1 MIKIRR
7 WQGGGDNS
15 PLIRLLVIRQ
25 AIVSGV
31 GAVKVTDWPFWRLP
45 SLQIGMFLIT
55 HEMKGCREEMVQNT
69 QLFEYLMK
77 AKKPCQDQTA
87 RLHFSQFFP
96 TLIQNLHFGE
106 TWLKIIYAVPY
117 WTNSVLIHP
126 RCSVPDHRTKTVGK
140 CEKCGVLLIF
150 CSHSFFQSFLEL
162 VHILSLGNLS
172 EVTRKLR

>member
-1 MIKIRR
+1 MPIKNQFVSTLHNMPSIRVIYYVS
-7 WQGGGDNS
+7 S
-15 PLIRLLVIRQ
+15 PPRDL
-25 AIVSGV
+25 
-31 GAVKVTDWPFWRLP
+31 WF
-45 SLQIGMFLIT
+45 SLGNRI
-55 HEMKGCREEMVQNT
+55 H
-69 QLFEYLMK
+69 
-77 AKKPCQDQTA
+77 
-87 RLHFSQFFP
+87 
-96 TLIQNLHFGE
+96 LIQNLHFGE

-172 EVTRKLR
+172 EITRKLR